1 MTRKEAKIKIEEK
14 LSWGWHQDG
23 KPRTESDIAILIA
36 MKALDNMIYLEKQ
49 MGREDE
55 EIEI

>member
-1 MTRKEAKIKIEEK
+1 M
-14 LSWGWHQDG
+14 GWHKDG
-23 KPRTESDIAILIA
+23 KPRCEGDIAILIA
-36 MKALDNMIYLEKQ
+36 MKALDSMIYLEEQ

>member
-1 MTRKEAKIKIEEK
+1 MTRKEAKINIQRK

-36 MKALDNMIYLEKQ
+36 MKALDSMIYLEEQ

>member
-1 MTRKEAKIKIEEK
+1 MTRKEAKINIQEK

-36 MKALDNMIYLEKQ
+36 MKALDSMIYLEEQ
-49 MGREDE
+49 MGEKDK